1 MSTAKSIICFFFEHN
16 LPKPSAAG
24 TLEPLA
30 YTRASL
36 SEFCYPILDLTSQ
49 ISSYPRVAVFQK
61 QLSN

>member
-1 MSTAKSIICFFFEHN
+1 MLFFEHN

-24 TLEPLA
+24 TLGPLA